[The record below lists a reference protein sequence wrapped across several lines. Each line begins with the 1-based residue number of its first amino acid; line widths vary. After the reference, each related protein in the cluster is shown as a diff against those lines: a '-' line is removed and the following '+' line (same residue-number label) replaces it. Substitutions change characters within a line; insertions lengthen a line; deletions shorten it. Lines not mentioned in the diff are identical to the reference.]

1 MCKIENVN
9 LTVCFFYISKIM
21 QISDVSFILS
31 AVSIKQVPKEGIPH
45 IAFLGRSNS
54 GKSSLLNVLFKKQI
68 VKISNKPGKTREIN
82 FFLVNDSLNNSY
94 YFVDLPGVGYAK
106 VSKSMRDEM
115 ANRIKNYV
123 EKAHDLKGIVYLLDI
138 RHGGHQIDFETLN
151 GIKDAGIPILLVA
164 SKADKLNRAE
174 FIAAKK
180 KIMENF
186 SLPDFPLTVSSKTK
200 KGLPE
205 LWKEI
210 DMLLGVGNA

>member
-1 MCKIENVN
+1 
-9 LTVCFFYISKIM
+9 M
-21 QISDVSFILS
+21 QISAVNFVLG
-31 AVSIKQVPKEGIPH
+31 AVSIKQVPNDGIPQ
-45 IAFLGRSNS
+45 IAFLGRSNA
-54 GKSSLLNVLFKKQI
+54 GKSSLLNAIFKKEI
-68 VKISNKPGKTREIN
+68 VKISKQPGKTREIN
-82 FFLVNDSLNNSY
+82 FFLVNSSY

-138 RHGGHQIDFETLN
+138 RHGGHQIDFETIT
-151 GIKDAGIPILLVA
+151 GIKSAGIPVLLVA
-164 SKADKLNRAE
+164 SKADKLNQSE

-180 KIMENF
+180 RLKENF
-186 SLPDFPLTVSSKTK
+186 CLPEEPLAVSSKTK

-210 DMLLGVGNA
+210 DALLNGAENA

>member
-1 MCKIENVN
+1 
-9 LTVCFFYISKIM
+9 M
-21 QISDVSFILS
+21 QIS
-31 AVSIKQVPKEGIPH
+31 AVNFVLGAASIKQVPRDGIPQL
-45 IAFLGRSNS
+45 AFLGRSNA
-54 GKSSLLNVLFKKQI
+54 GKSSLLNTLLGKKI
-68 VKISNKPGKTREIN
+68 VKISNTPGKTREIN
-82 FFLVNDSLNNSY
+82 FFLVNSPNNSY

-138 RHGGHQIDFETLN
+138 RHGGHQIDFETIN
-151 GIKDAGIPILLVA
+151 GIKNTGIPVLLVA
-164 SKADKLNRAE
+164 SKADKLNQSE

-180 KIMENF
+180 RLKENF
-186 SLPDFPLTVSSKTK
+186 CLPEPPLAVSSKTK

-210 DMLLGVGNA
+210 DTLLNANATATGAGDV